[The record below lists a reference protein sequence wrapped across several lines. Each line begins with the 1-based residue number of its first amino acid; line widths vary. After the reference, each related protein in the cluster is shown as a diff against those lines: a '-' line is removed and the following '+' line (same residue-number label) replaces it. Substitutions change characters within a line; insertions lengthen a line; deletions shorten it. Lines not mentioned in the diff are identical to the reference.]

1 VAARRTGHGSH
12 RTTPQ
17 EGFRRMATRSATGT
31 SRPLIGIGDQ
41 SLRRALTAG
50 EPERRRVEAGEKEA
64 GRMHWIGFDVGKAFH
79 WVCVLDDKGEEVL
92 SRRVGATEE
101 DLEAACSQ
109 IEALGED
116 RAVGIDLRGGPA
128 TLLEAV
134 LIERGE
140 EVFHVPGIAV
150 NRARDAYPGESK
162 SDARDAR
169 VIADQ
174 LRLRRGALQ
183 QIRPRNGVLAEMRV
197 LVAHRRDLL
206 QDQTRRAARLREVLL
221 SVFPGLEAQL
231 DLKREGALVVVTK
244 VATPTAARRLGA
256 ARLFRWLKA
265 RGVRKAEDLAERVVT
280 AAKAQ
285 HRELPAAEAK
295 SALVAEIA
303 SEMLRSKERIAE
315 LDRRLEELLAASPE
329 AEIVKSLPG
338 MGVVFTAEFLAEA
351 SDLGRFASADSLA
364 AAAGIAPVL
373 RASGARSF
381 QRRARR
387 GNKVLKR
394 VLYRSAFS
402 CISHHGR
409 SEVLPFYR
417 RKRAEGKGHHQA
429 VIALA
434 RRRVNVLWAMLR
446 DGETYREQPAQTA

>member
-1 VAARRTGHGSH
+1 MTARR
-12 RTTPQ
+12 RTK
-17 EGFRRMATRSATGT
+17 
-31 SRPLIGIGDQ
+31 
-41 SLRRALTAG
+41 
-50 EPERRRVEAGEKEA
+50 KEA
-64 GRMHWIGFDVGKAFH
+64 ERMYWVGFDVGKAFH
-79 WVCVLDDKGEEVL
+79 WVCVLDGEGEEVL
-92 SRRVGATEE
+92 SRRVEASEE
-101 DLEAACSQ
+101 DLEAACSE
-109 IEALGED
+109 IAALGGE
-116 RAVGIDLRGGPA
+116 RTVGIDLMGGPA

-140 EVFHVPGIAV
+140 KIFHVPGITV

-174 LRLRRGALQ
+174 LRLRRGSLQ
-183 QIRPRNGVLAEMRV
+183 EIRPRNEVVAEMRV

-221 SVFPGLEAQL
+221 GVFPGLEAAL
-231 DLKREGALVVVTK
+231 DLKREGALLAVTK
-244 VATPTAARRLGA
+244 VATPAGARRLGR
-256 ARLFRWLKA
+256 ARLRRRWLKA
-265 RGVRKAEDLAERVVT
+265 KGVRKSQDLAGRIIA

-295 SALVAEIA
+295 SALATELA
-303 SEMLRSKERIAE
+303 SEMLRTRGRIAE
-315 LDRRLEELLAASPE
+315 LDRRLEELLAATAE
-329 AEIVKSLPG
+329 AEIVRSLPG
-338 MGVVFTAEFLAEA
+338 MGVVFTAEFLAEVGD
-351 SDLGRFASADSLA
+351 SSRFASADSLA

-387 GNKVLKR
+387 DNKVLKR

-409 SEVLPFYR
+409 SEAFYR

-446 DGETYREQPAQTA
+446 DGETYRERPAQTA

>member
-1 VAARRTGHGSH
+1 
-12 RTTPQ
+12 
-17 EGFRRMATRSATGT
+17 
-31 SRPLIGIGDQ
+31 
-41 SLRRALTAG
+41 
-50 EPERRRVEAGEKEA
+50 
-64 GRMHWIGFDVGKAFH
+64 MHWIGFDVGKAFH
-79 WVCVLDDKGEEVL
+79 WVCVLDDEGEEVL
-92 SRRVGATEE
+92 SRRVEATEE

-116 RAVGIDLRGGPA
+116 RAVGIDLMGGPA
-128 TLLEAV
+128 TLLEAI
-134 LIERGE
+134 LLGRGE
-140 EVFHVPGIAV
+140 RLFHVPGIAV

-183 QIRPRNGVLAEMRV
+183 EICPRNGVLAEMRV

-221 SVFPGLEAQL
+221 GVFPGLEAQL

-265 RGVRKAEDLAERVVT
+265 RGVRKAKDLAERVVA

-295 SALVAEIA
+295 AALVAEIA

-329 AEIVKSLPG
+329 AEIVRSLPG

-351 SDLGRFASADSLA
+351 GDLGRFASADSLA
-364 AAAGIAPVL
+364 AAAGMAPVL

-409 SEVLPFYR
+409 SEAFYR
-417 RKRAEGKGHHQA
+417 KKRAEGKGHHQA

-446 DGETYREQPAQTA
+446 DGETYRERPAPTA

>member
-1 VAARRTGHGSH
+1 
-12 RTTPQ
+12 
-17 EGFRRMATRSATGT
+17 
-31 SRPLIGIGDQ
+31 
-41 SLRRALTAG
+41 
-50 EPERRRVEAGEKEA
+50 
-64 GRMHWIGFDVGKAFH
+64 MHWIGFDVGKAFH
-79 WVCVLDDKGEEVL
+79 WVCVLDDEGEEML
-92 SRRVGATEE
+92 SRRVEATEE
-101 DLEAACSQ
+101 DLEAACSE

-116 RAVGIDLRGGPA
+116 RAVGIDLMGGPA
-128 TLLEAV
+128 TLLEAI
-134 LIERGE
+134 LLGRGE
-140 EVFHVPGIAV
+140 RLFHVPGIAV
-150 NRARDAYPGESK
+150 NRARDAYPGEAK

-183 QIRPRNGVLAEMRV
+183 EIRPRNGVLAEMRV

-221 SVFPGLEAQL
+221 GVFPGLEAQL

-265 RGVRKAEDLAERVVT
+265 RGVRKAKDLAERVVA

-285 HRELPAAEAK
+285 RRELPAAEAK
-295 SALVAEIA
+295 AALVAEIA
-303 SEMLRSKERIAE
+303 SEMLRSRERIAE
-315 LDRRLEELLAASPE
+315 LDRRLEELLAASPK
-329 AEIVKSLPG
+329 AEIVRSLPG

-351 SDLGRFASADSLA
+351 GDLGRFASADSLA
-364 AAAGIAPVL
+364 AAAGMAPVL

-381 QRRARR
+381 QRRSRR

-409 SEVLPFYR
+409 SEAFYR
-417 RKRAEGKGHHQA
+417 KKRAEGKGHHQA

-446 DGETYREQPAQTA
+446 DGETYRERPAPTA